1 MVRELPY
8 IVSGMAQQRSHT
20 HPHTHMHAH
29 MYIHA
34 LTQVRKVI
42 VKSFKPYVKKIC
54 LEENGHVV
62 MMGVF
67 DTVDDTVLVKKA
79 ILTVCVC
86 VCNVCTYH
94 CVLCVCVC
102 TYHCVLCVCAGDGG
116 VSGGYLFECFW
127 SESHSLSSQSSQQT
141 TLQLTVPGE
150 CSGTGGWQ

>member
-1 MVRELPY
+1 MIDQLKELLVE
-8 IVSGMAQQRSHT
+8 ILHT
-20 HPHTHMHAH
+20 RDGSRVTLHCLWHGSTKVTHSPTHTHMHAH

-79 ILTVCVC
+79 ILSVCVC
-86 VCNVCTYH
+86 V
-94 CVLCVCVC
+94 
-102 TYHCVLCVCAGDGG
+102 
-116 VSGGYLFECFW
+116 
-127 SESHSLSSQSSQQT
+127 
-141 TLQLTVPGE
+141 
-150 CSGTGGWQ
+150 

>member
-1 MVRELPY
+1 MLFTGDDRPVEGA
-8 IVSGMAQQRSHT
+8 SGRDPAHKRWVESYPTLSLAWLNKGHT
-20 HPHTHMHAH
+20 LTHTHTHMHAH
-29 MYIHA
+29 NMYIHA

-86 VCNVCTYH
+86 V
-94 CVLCVCVC
+94 
-102 TYHCVLCVCAGDGG
+102 
-116 VSGGYLFECFW
+116 
-127 SESHSLSSQSSQQT
+127 
-141 TLQLTVPGE
+141 
-150 CSGTGGWQ
+150 